1 MNNRARQAL
10 TLLLIALLGG
20 GLLIALQQVAAPA
33 IEQQHQAAAER
44 KLLDLLPT
52 GSYDNHPLRQPIP
65 LPAGGLLGTGQ
76 PAEAYQARLDG
87 QLTAVLL
94 PVQAKGYEGPILLLV
109 AIAPDG
115 RLIANKVLQHRETPG
130 LGDLIEP
137 QRSPWLLGFEGKS
150 LTDSP
155 TSWTLRAEGG
165 QLDQIAGA
173 TVTSRSTTDALQ
185 RALRFFEAQRPH
197 LLGESGHD

>member
-1 MNNRARQAL
+1 MNSRARQVL

-20 GLLIALQQVAAPA
+20 GLLVALQQLAAPA
-33 IEQQHQAAAER
+33 IEQQRQAAAER

-65 LPAGGLLGTGQ
+65 LPAYGLLGNGQ

-115 RLIANKVLQHRETPG
+115 RLIASKVLQHRETPG

-150 LTDSP
+150 LDDSP
-155 TSWTLRAEGG
+155 ASWTLRAEGG
-165 QLDQIAGA
+165 QFDQIAGA

-185 RALRFFEAQRPH
+185 RALGFFEAQRPH
-197 LLGESGHD
+197 LLGEAAHD